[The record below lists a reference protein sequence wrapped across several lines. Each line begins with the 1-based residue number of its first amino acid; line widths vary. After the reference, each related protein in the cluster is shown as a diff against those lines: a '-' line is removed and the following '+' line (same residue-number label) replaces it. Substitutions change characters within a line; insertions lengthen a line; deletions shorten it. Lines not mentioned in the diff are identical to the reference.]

1 MRKKAVARFCGE
13 CGYELAPDST
23 GECPMCARFAQFRSE
38 VTVPLRGELASG
50 PARPQLADATMEAP
64 VADIAIESPA
74 PPKKKSTARRKSRP
88 TPSRTRESAR
98 SLAAAAMGDMPLP
111 APNADRVMG
120 AQALPRHAVSSGE
133 GYPWRTAIW
142 VAVAGATVAASV
154 ALFQSLI
161 R

>member
-1 MRKKAVARFCGE
+1 MRKKAAARFCGE

-38 VTVPLRGELASG
+38 VTVPPRSELAGG
-50 PARPQLADATMEAP
+50 PALPQLADAIMEAP
-64 VADIAIESPA
+64 AADMAIESPA
-74 PPKKKSTARRKSRP
+74 PPMKKSTARRKNRP
-88 TPSRTRESAR
+88 TPSPSAR
-98 SLAAAAMGDMPLP
+98 SLSAAAKGDMALP
-111 APNADRVMG
+111 APDADRVMA
-120 AQALPRHAVSSGE
+120 AQAVPQHAVSSGE

-142 VAVAGATVAASV
+142 VAVAGAIVAASV